1 MVVTKDEKYM
11 RRALELAILG
21 NGNVAPNPMVGAVI
35 VHNDKIIGEGYHEKH
50 GEPHAEV
57 NAIRSVKRPELL
69 SESTIYVTLE
79 PCAHYG
85 KTPPC
90 SDLLIEK
97 QIKRVVIGCRDS
109 FDQVNGKGIEKLD
122 AAGLE
127 VSPFV
132 LEEAA
137 RALNKKFFTF
147 QEKRRPFV
155 LLKWAESTNGK
166 IDNNQGE
173 KDSITWLSQ
182 PEVQPFVH
190 QLRSEY
196 AAILV
201 GKNTVRNDNPS
212 LTVRAVSG
220 NQPLRIVLDS
230 HCELKKDRKVLNDGY
245 PTYVLNTLKTEELGN
260 LRYLK
265 IKAMTPKDILDA
277 LFALHIQ
284 SVLIEG
290 GAKTLQAFIEAQLW
304 DEAIQIIGQNAIEYG
319 TDAPHLSGQLI
330 DEKSLFGDRIKL
342 FRP

>member
-1 MVVTKDEKYM
+1 MLVTKDEKYM
-11 RRALELAILG
+11 RRALELAKLG
-21 NGNVAPNPMVGAVI
+21 NGYVAPNPMVGAVI
-35 VHNDKIIGEGYHEKH
+35 VHNDTIIGEGYHEKC
-50 GEPHAEV
+50 GESHAEV
-57 NAIRSVKRPELL
+57 NAIHSVERPELL

-79 PCAHYG
+79 PCSHHG

-90 SDLLIEK
+90 SDLIIEK
-97 QIKRVVIGCRDS
+97 KLKRVVIGCRDS
-109 FDQVNGKGIEKLD
+109 FAQVNGKGIEKLNT
-122 AAGLE
+122 AGVE

-137 RALNKKFFTF
+137 RTLNKKFFTF

-166 IDNNQGE
+166 IDSKKGG
-173 KDSITWLSQ
+173 KDSITWLSK
-182 PEVQPFVH
+182 PETQPFVH

-201 GKNTVRNDNPS
+201 GKNTVLNDNPS

-230 HCELKKDRKVLNDGY
+230 RCELKKDRNILNDGH
-245 PTYVLNTLKTEELGN
+245 PTYVLNTCKTEEIGN
-260 LRYLK
+260 LSYLK
-265 IKAMTPKDILDA
+265 IKSMTPKDILDA
-277 LFALHIQ
+277 LFSLHIQ

-290 GAKTLQAFIEAQLW
+290 GAKTLQSFMDTQLW
-304 DEAIQIIGQNAIEYG
+304 DEAIQIIGQSTIEDG
-319 TDAPHLSGQLI
+319 TAAPHLSGQLI
-330 DEKSLFGDRIKL
+330 DEKSLCGDRIKL